1 MGDCPR
7 CGRAAA
13 PEANFCAGC
22 GMRLAGRAASA
33 PHARKTVTI
42 LFADVSG
49 FTALGERLDPE
60 SLEQVMARYFAAM
73 RAVVERHGGTVEKFI
88 GDGFMVVFGVPVV
101 HEDDAL
107 RAARAALEMRAA
119 LEPLNEELGRR
130 WDVHLRTH
138 TGINTGEVVVGESF
152 DGQPLTLGDTVNVAQ
167 RLESA
172 AGPSEILVGPATARL
187 LRDAAR
193 LTPVEPLQL
202 KGKATPIEPWRLHS
216 IGPDRERAHRPAD
229 LVGRRAELCLLR
241 DAFDGVVASR
251 RPALVTV
258 VGPAGIGK
266 SRLSRELTAAV
277 AERAT
282 VLVGRCLPYGE
293 GITYW
298 PLAEVVRRLTG
309 FPDEAAI
316 AALAAPDP
324 DAQRIAARVARVAG
338 FEPGGVTVEESHW
351 AVRRLLEIRAAQH
364 PVIVVI
370 DDVHWAEPT
379 LLDLLDHVW
388 TYAGDVP
395 LMAICNA
402 RPELLE
408 RRPDWGDRGT
418 VVPLG
423 PLADAEAAALLDQLG
438 AGAGDDERARV
449 LATAEGNPFFLEQ
462 VVAMRAEPGRAGA
475 GPPDSIQALLA
486 ARIDGLPPPERA
498 VIEVAAVEGRTFHL
512 GAAAELLGHRDPAA
526 LDALVDALVRRQLI
540 RPSGGELPG
549 ERGYRFAHIL
559 IRDVA
564 YGLIPKTRRADLHER
579 FAGWL
584 ERRAGSGHAEIVGHH
599 LEQAHRCHAELRPRA
614 DAERRPLDTRA
625 AEHLGGA
632 GRSALGRGDLPAGV
646 NLLERAAGVLAPGD
660 AARGRLLPDLGMAL
674 VQLGRLPRA
683 ERVLADAAREAA
695 ERDDEIAGAH
705 ALTARFFAHVQVDSE
720 AATADFAGRFER
732 FRATFED
739 SADDLGLA
747 RLWHAQ
753 ALVHWLACRSADAET
768 AWTRAVRHAR
778 RAGDEQARAD
788 ALVWLASAARD
799 GPTPVPQALARCKA
813 ILEQLHADRRS
824 QALTLRPLASLHAMS
839 DRPGEAR
846 ELIAAADAIVA
857 DLGMSLHAA
866 GAGDA
871 AFVALLAGDTAG
883 AEAALRVSYAHLEE
897 MGERALLA
905 STAALLGRTLCAQ
918 GRDDEALTFAETGL
932 AAAAGDDL
940 AAQIVCREV
949 RAEVLARRGD
959 LGGALALSGEAVAL
973 ANRTDLLSERADALM
988 VRADVLRVA
997 GEPGTAG
1004 RTLRDALALYERKGN
1019 VVGAR
1024 RARVAAAGVAGG

>member
-13 PEANFCAGC
+13 PGANFCAGC
-22 GMRLAGRAASA
+22 GMRLADREAAG
-33 PHARKTVTI
+33 PHARKTVTV
-42 LFADVSG
+42 LFADVTG
-49 FTALGERLDPE
+49 FTALSERLDPE
-60 SLEQVMARYFAAM
+60 SLEQVMARYFGAM
-73 RAVVERHGGTVEKFI
+73 RDVVARHGGTVEKFI

-101 HEDDAL
+101 HEDDPM

-167 RLESA
+167 RLESE
-172 AGPSEILVGPATARL
+172 AGPGEILLGPATARL

-193 LTPVEPLQL
+193 MTPVDPLRL
-202 KGKATPIEPWRLHS
+202 KGKATPVEAFRLECV
-216 IGPDRERAHRPAD
+216 GPERDRTAHRPAE
-229 LVGRRAELCLLR
+229 LVGRRAELRLLR
-241 DAFDGVVASR
+241 DAFDAVVAAR
-251 RPALVTV
+251 RPAMVTV
-258 VGPAGIGK
+258 TGPAGIGK
-266 SRLSRELTAAV
+266 SRLSRAMTAAV

-338 FEPGGVTVEESHW
+338 FEPGGVTVEESQW
-351 AVRRLLEIRAAQH
+351 AVRRLFEIRAAQH

-379 LLDLLDHVW
+379 LLELLERVW

-408 RRPDWGDRGT
+408 RHPGWGRAGGRGAT
-418 VVPLG
+418 VALG
-423 PLADAEAAALLDQLG
+423 PLAEDEAAALLDRLT
-438 AGAGDDERARV
+438 AGAGVGAAERDR
-449 LATAEGNPFFLEQ
+449 LLTTAEGNPFFLEQ
-462 VVAMRAEPGRAGA
+462 MVARRAEPSGDAA
-475 GPPDSIQALLA
+475 GPPDTIQALLA
-486 ARIDGLPPPERA
+486 ARVDALPPAERA
-498 VIEVAAVEGRTFHL
+498 VLEVAAVEGRTFHL
-512 GAAAELLGHRDPAA
+512 GAVAELLGHRDPRR

-564 YGLIPKTRRADLHER
+564 YGLIPKARRADLHER
-579 FAGWL
+579 IAAWL
-584 ERRAGSGHAEIVGHH
+584 EHRAGSSHAEIVGYHF
-599 LEQAHRCHAELRPRA
+599 EQAHRCHAELRPRA
-614 DAERRPLDTRA
+614 GAERRAVAARA

-632 GRSALGRGDLPAGV
+632 GRNALGRGDVPAGV
-646 NLLERAAGVLAPGD
+646 NLLERAAGVLPGGD
-660 AARGRLLPDLGMAL
+660 PARGRLLPDLGMAL
-674 VQLGRLPRA
+674 VQLGRLPHA

-695 ERDDEIAGAH
+695 ERDDEIARSH

-720 AATADFAGRFER
+720 AATAEFAGRFER
-732 FRATFED
+732 FRHVFEV
-739 SADDLGLA
+739 AGDDLGLA
-747 RLWHAQ
+747 RMWHAQ

-788 ALVWLASAARD
+788 ALVWIASAARD
-799 GPTPVPQALARCKA
+799 GPTPVAQAVARCRA

-824 QALTLRPLASLHAMS
+824 QALALRPLATLYAMCGQ
-839 DRPGEAR
+839 PAEAH
-846 ELIAAADAIVA
+846 ELIATADAIVTE
-857 DLGMSLHAA
+857 LGMSMHVA
-866 GAGDA
+866 GAEDA
-871 AFVALLAGDTAG
+871 AFVALLADDTAG
-883 AEAALRVSYAHLEE
+883 AEAALRAGYAHLEE

-905 STAALLGRTLCAQ
+905 SHAALLGRTLSLQ
-918 GRDDEALTFAETGL
+918 GRDDEALAFAETGL
-932 AAAAGDDL
+932 AAAAADDL
-940 AAQIVCREV
+940 AAQILCRAV
-949 RAEVLARRGD
+949 RAQVLARRGD
-959 LGGALALSGEAVAL
+959 LDAADRLSAQAVAL
-973 ANRTDLLSERADALM
+973 ANRTDWLTERADALM
-988 VRADVLRVA
+988 VRAEVHRAADDPDA
-997 GEPGTAG
+997 AAA
-1004 RTLRDALALYERKGN
+1004 TLHDALALYVRK
-1019 VVGAR
+1019 
-1024 RARVAAAGVAGG
+1024 